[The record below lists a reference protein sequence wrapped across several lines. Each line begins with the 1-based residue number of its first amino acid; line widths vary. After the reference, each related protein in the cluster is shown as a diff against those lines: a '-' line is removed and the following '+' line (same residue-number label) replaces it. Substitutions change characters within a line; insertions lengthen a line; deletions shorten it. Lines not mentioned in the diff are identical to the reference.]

1 MEKGTVMRGESERG
15 GPFEIR
21 SKIWIER
28 RGDGNVVLSEWRV
41 DLLEA
46 IDTHG
51 SLSRAAE
58 ALDIPYRT
66 AWERVKATEGEVGFR
81 LLDSE
86 SGGLDGGG
94 SRLTPQ
100 ARDLCRRFRRVSNG
114 IQEVVSRRFAAEF
127 GDGSAGAPSGS
138 SCDSNG
144 TS

>member
-1 MEKGTVMRGESERG
+1 MHDGSERG
-15 GPFEIR
+15 GAPLEIR

-28 RGDGNVVLSEWRV
+28 RGEVVLSEWRV
-41 DLLEA
+41 ELLEA
-46 IDTHG
+46 IDANG

-86 SGGLDGGG
+86 SGGPDGGG
-94 SRLTPQ
+94 SRLTAE
-100 ARDLCRRFRRVSNG
+100 ARDLCRRFRRVSSG

-127 GDGSAGAPSGS
+127 GDAT
-138 SCDSNG
+138 DVR
-144 TS
+144 

>member
-1 MEKGTVMRGESERG
+1 MQDDSERG
-15 GPFEIR
+15 EPLEIR

-28 RGDGNVVLSEWRV
+28 RGSGEVVLSEWRV
-41 DLLEA
+41 ELLEA
-46 IDTHG
+46 IDAHG

-66 AWERVKATEGEVGFR
+66 AWERVKATEGEIGFR

-100 ARDLCRRFRRVSNG
+100 ARDLCRRFRRVSGG

-127 GDGSAGAPSGS
+127 GDGADGA
-138 SCDSNG
+138 
-144 TS
+144 

>member
-1 MEKGTVMRGESERG
+1 MRGQSERG
-15 GPFEIR
+15 DPLEIH

-28 RGDGNVVLSEWRV
+28 RGRGNVVLSEWRV
-41 DLLEA
+41 ELLEA
-46 IDTHG
+46 IDAHG

-66 AWERVKATEGEVGFR
+66 AWARVKATESEIGFR

-94 SRLTPQ
+94 SSLTPQ
-100 ARDLCRRFRRVSNG
+100 ARELCRRFRRVSGG
-114 IQEVVSRRFAAEF
+114 IQEVVSRRFAVEF
-127 GDGSAGAPSGS
+127 GDGLAGAQS
-138 SCDSNG
+138 SSSRDVNG

>member
-1 MEKGTVMRGESERG
+1 MLDQFERG
-15 GPFEIR
+15 GPLEIR

-28 RGDGNVVLSEWRV
+28 RGQGNVVLSEWRV

-58 ALDIPYRT
+58 ALGVPYRT
-66 AWERVKATEGEVGFR
+66 AWERVKATEGEIGLR
-81 LLDSE
+81 LLESE

-94 SRLTPQ
+94 SRLTPE
-100 ARDLCRRFRRVSNG
+100 ARDLCRRFRRVSGG

-127 GDGSAGAPSGS
+127 GDGSEGAESASPR
-138 SCDSNG
+138 DSNEA
-144 TS
+144 S

>member
-1 MEKGTVMRGESERG
+1 MQGGSERDG
-15 GPFEIR
+15 APLEIR

-28 RGDGNVVLSEWRV
+28 RGEVVLSEWRV
-41 DLLEA
+41 ELLEA
-46 IDTHG
+46 IEANG

-86 SGGLDGGG
+86 SGGADGGG
-94 SRLTPQ
+94 SRLTPE
-100 ARDLCRRFRRVSNG
+100 ARDLCRRFRRVSSG

-127 GDGSAGAPSGS
+127 GDAA
-138 SCDSNG
+138 DVL
-144 TS
+144 

>member
-1 MEKGTVMRGESERG
+1 MRDQSERG
-15 GPFEIR
+15 RPLEIR

-28 RGDGNVVLSEWRV
+28 RGQGNVVLSEWRV

-46 IDTHG
+46 IDNHG
-51 SLSRAAE
+51 SLRRAAE

-94 SRLTPQ
+94 SRLTPE

-127 GDGSAGAPSGS
+127 GDGSEGAQTTS

-144 TS
+144 MS

>member
-1 MEKGTVMRGESERG
+1 MQDRSERG
-15 GPFEIR
+15 EPLEIR

-28 RGDGNVVLSEWRV
+28 RGRGDVVLSEWRV
-41 DLLEA
+41 ELLEA
-46 IDTHG
+46 IDAHG

-58 ALDIPYRT
+58 ALAVPYRT
-66 AWERVKATEGEVGFR
+66 AWERVKATEGEIGSR

-86 SGGLDGGG
+86 SGGPNGGG

-127 GDGSAGAPSGS
+127 GNGSEEA
-138 SCDSNG
+138 
-144 TS
+144 

>member
-1 MEKGTVMRGESERG
+1 MRGQSERG
-15 GPFEIR
+15 DPLEIR

-28 RGDGNVVLSEWRV
+28 RGGGNVVLSEWRV
-41 DLLEA
+41 ELLEA
-46 IDTHG
+46 IDAHG

-66 AWERVKATEGEVGFR
+66 AWERVKATESEIGFR

-94 SRLTPQ
+94 SSLTPR
-100 ARDLCRRFRRVSNG
+100 ARELCRRFRRISGG
-114 IQEVVSRRFAAEF
+114 IQEVVSRRFAVEF
-127 GDGSAGAPSGS
+127 GDDLAGAHSAS
-138 SCDSNG
+138 SRDVNG